1 MQEKKLIITIFFC
14 MLAANL
20 QNCCP
25 DKLWLICDVCYDL
38 LLFMIM
44 LNHVVVVIITYTGKM
59 VVTNIVLVIMPSNS
73 RDE

>member
-1 MQEKKLIITIFFC
+1 MVIIIFIS

-25 DKLWLICDVCYDL
+25 DKSWLICDVCYDI
-38 LLFMIM
+38 LLFIIM
-44 LNHVVVVIITYTGKM
+44 LTHMVVMIITYTGKM
-59 VVTNIVLVIMPSNS
+59 VVTNIVQNIVPSGS